1 MRVPTVIRLVS
12 PPAYHPRHA
21 IIRRVVVLDNGDTQ
35 MQRWVD
41 ARGVRVHT
49 LDPYRN
55 PHTDVTADQG
65 RRCA

>member
-12 PPAYHPRHA
+12 PPASHPRHA
-21 IIRRVVVLDNGDTQ
+21 ILRRIVVLDNGDAQ

-41 ARGVRVHT
+41 ARGVRGHT
-49 LDPYRN
+49 SAPYRN
-55 PHTDVTADQG
+55 PHTEVPADPG